1 MRTPCFRLTFCSLAG
16 SDAELEVVADERE
29 LRRESESIVEKVP
42 VRAIEVEFG
51 SRQTRLSNGSGCVR
65 ARQAGQ
71 AMKHAMQHAL
81 AAGVADS
88 VASR

>member
-1 MRTPCFRLTFCSLAG
+1 MTVSW
-16 SDAELEVVADERE
+16 
-29 LRRESESIVEKVP
+29 SESIVEKVP

-71 AMKHAMQHAL
+71 AMKHVMLHTL
-81 AAGVADS
+81 AAGAADS
-88 VASR
+88 AVSL